1 MARAEDDRLHEG
13 ILRFEQICRERG
25 IPVTV
30 QRRVVLEEL
39 LESSTHPTADQIQ
52 RGVQRRI
59 PGISQT
65 TVYRV
70 LELLVELDLARKTCS
85 PGTACRYDGRTVR
98 HHHLVC
104 LSCDR
109 IVDHDDP
116 ALNDLPFPDRGSTGF
131 ELREYSVQFL
141 GTCPDCLN
149 APKDTEKIPP

>member
-1 MARAEDDRLHEG
+1 MHDG
-13 ILRFEQICRERG
+13 ILRFEELCRGRG

-39 LESSTHPTADQIQ
+39 LGSTSHPTADQIQ
-52 RGVQRRI
+52 RGVQGRI

-70 LELLVELDLARKTCS
+70 LELLVDLGLARKTCS
-85 PGTACRYDGRTVR
+85 PGTSCRYDGRTVR

-116 ALNDLPFPDRGSTGF
+116 ALNALPLPHRDDTGY
-131 ELREYSVQFL
+131 ELTEYSIQFL
-141 GTCPDCLN
+141 GTCSDCLS
-149 APKDTEKIPP
+149 AHERTEKIPP